1 MSLTFYI
8 TKFLIISGLA
18 FILSFIWVPFLD
30 KFLHQHKLV
39 KQIRSSSSA
48 PIFYNLHKNKK
59 ETPTSAGLLIWLTVA
74 ILTLLFYFLSRFT
87 DIDFFKSFNFLSR
100 GETFLPLGA
109 LVASALVGLVDD
121 LLNIKGIGPNGG
133 GLKVRHR
140 LILYT
145 LIALFGAWWF
155 YFKLDWDFIH
165 IPFLGNFEIGWWY
178 LPIFIFIIVATS
190 FSVNESDG
198 LDGLAGGLLLT
209 SFASFGVIAFSQG
222 KMELAAFCGAI
233 VGALL
238 AFLWFNINPARF
250 FMGDTGAMSLGV
262 TLGIIAML
270 TNSVLLLPII
280 GFIFVLE
287 SMSVILQVLSK
298 KIRGKKLFLSTP
310 IHHHFEAKGWKEP
323 KIVMRFWVISG
334 VTAVIGLIISL
345 MDQTWGR

>member
-155 YFKLDWDFIH
+155 YFKLDWDIIR
-165 IPFLGNFEIGWWY
+165 IPFIGTFNLGLWY
-178 LPIFIFIIVATS
+178 VLLFVFIIVATS
-190 FSVNESDG
+190 FSVNETDG
-198 LDGLAGGLLLT
+198 LDGLAGGVLLICFGAYAII
-209 SFASFGVIAFSQG
+209 SFFQG
-222 KMELAAFCGAI
+222 RYDLVCFCGAI
-233 VGALL
+233 IGSLT
-238 AFLWFNINPARF
+238 AFLWFNIYPARF
-250 FMGDTGAMSLGV
+250 FMGDTGATSLGV
-262 TLGIIAML
+262 VLGIIAML
-270 TNSVLLLPII
+270 TNEFLLLPFI
-280 GFIFVLE
+280 GFILAFE
-287 SMSVILQVLSK
+287 SLSVVIQVLSK
-298 KIRGKKLFLSTP
+298 KIRKKKIFLSTP
-310 IHHHFEAKGWKEP
+310 IHHHFEAIGWPEP
-323 KIVMRFWVISG
+323 KVVMRFWLISVVG
-334 VTAVIGLIISL
+334 AGAGLIIFL
-345 MDQTWGR
+345 LEQLL